1 MATCGKVYYLFVFII
16 IMKRLVKMIENG
28 NYDRIDINLFSAYH
42 LQKKNKSFD
51 RDQFCGASTIGKKGN
66 NMI

>member
-1 MATCGKVYYLFVFII
+1 
-16 IMKRLVKMIENG
+16 MIENG

-66 NMI
+66 NMIWLKNFFLQNKSCLKSDIS